1 MLKVYNKD
9 VFRTIKNEKKRFF
22 SIMLITALGVT
33 MLCGLRAACSDLRH
47 TADTFYDG
55 QNLYDIS
62 VVSTLGMTGDDV
74 EALSGLDGV
83 EAAEGSY
90 NEVVHVKIGE
100 QNKTAQVKTISRVG
114 INMPY
119 LCEGRLPERVDE
131 IMVTQNFLEESG
143 KQIGDTVVIFE
154 ELGDDEEANFSKTQF
169 TIVGTIIDVTDVN
182 SYGDVVAFRASATA
196 DYYFFVL
203 SEAVESEIYTAV
215 YLTLEG
221 SDSLLCYS
229 SVYDKLVDE
238 MITKIDLRLK
248 SERQQARY
256 DEVVGRAYDEL
267 ADVKAEAAEEFAKA
281 QKELD
286 DAKKELADGKK
297 ELEKAEAEIEQ
308 SEQELAASEAELVR
322 GERQLAQG
330 EAELAQSKDQ
340 LDALEMQIA
349 LLQQYVADG
358 MDAAAISQAMASM
371 GVDVGSMDDI
381 NIEVMEQQLITGR
394 MQLEAGTAALEESRT
409 RLATG
414 RAQLEDGK
422 RQLEDA
428 KETIAESK
436 RELDD
441 GERELSEN
449 EKKLA
454 SERQKVAKE
463 LDDAQKEIQKIEL
476 AQWYI
481 QDRSALSGYTNIQ
494 SDSDCIEAVGTAFP
508 ILFFA
513 VAILISLTTITRM
526 VEEER
531 GLIGTYKALGFTD
544 KEIRRKYLI
553 YAASACVLG
562 GIFGDIC
569 GFIVLPAII
578 FWIFS
583 VMYQLPYYLFGF
595 DYLYGIG
602 GALLFAVGI
611 LGATWIACGEEL
623 RHMPAALMRPKT
635 PRSGS
640 RIFLERVTP
649 LWGRLSFLNKVTARN
664 LFRYKR
670 RLLMTIGGI
679 MGCTALVLCGFV
691 IKDSVLELMPNQY
704 DHVYQF
710 DAMVV
715 SEDTENET
723 LLEELINMTEVS
735 DFINL
740 RIDSVTVKYGGE
752 SLSMQLFVFPREIDF
767 SKYIC
772 LENSDDE
779 SVSLSDEGSF
789 ITQNAANI
797 LGFSENDTVWIQD
810 MKLVQREVVVNQLV
824 RNYMGNIVYMSQSA
838 YESAFGEYK
847 PNGVLVHLLDDTDQR
862 AFTEEAERIE
872 GVQST
877 MSIAQMKDEF
887 SISVLIINLV
897 VYIIIIMAAGLAL
910 VVLFTLSM
918 TNISERERELA
929 TIKVLG
935 FFDKEVHLYVNK
947 ETLIL
952 TGIGIVLGLPLGKV
966 LGGMLTNVLKL
977 PSIYFAVS
985 IHPISYVYAAGLS
998 LVFALF
1004 VDFLTDR
1011 TLDHIDPVEALK
1023 SVE

>member
-1 MLKVYNKD
+1 MKAYDRD
-9 VFRTIKNEKKRFF
+9 VFRTIRNEKKRFF

-47 TADTFYDG
+47 TADAFYDG
-55 QNLYDIS
+55 QHLYDIS
-62 VVSTLGMTGDDV
+62 VVSTLGMTKEDV
-74 EALSGLDGV
+74 VALSGLEGV

-100 QNKTAQVKTISRVG
+100 QNKTAQVKTVSSVG

-119 LCEGRLPERVDE
+119 LCEGRLPEYVDE
-131 IMVTQNFLEESG
+131 IVVTQNFLEESG
-143 KQIGDTVVIFE
+143 KQVGDTVVIFE
-154 ELGDDEEANFSKTQF
+154 ELEEDEEASFPKTQF
-169 TIVGTIIDVTDVN
+169 AIVGTIIDVTDVN
-182 SYGDVVAFRASATA
+182 GYGDAVAFRTSAVA

-203 SEAVESEIYTAV
+203 PEAVESDIYTAV

-221 SDSLLCYS
+221 GDSVLCYS
-229 SVYDKLVDE
+229 SMYDELVDE
-238 MITKIDLRLK
+238 MMTKIDSQLK
-248 SERQQARY
+248 NERQQARY
-256 DEVVGRAYDEL
+256 DAVVGKAYDEL
-267 ADVKAEAAEEFAKA
+267 EDAETEAEEEFVKA
-281 QKELD
+281 QKELE

-297 ELEKAEAEIEQ
+297 ELAGAEAEIEQ
-308 SEQELAASEAELVR
+308 SEQELVDSEAELAR
-322 GERQLAQG
+322 SERQLAQG
-330 EAELAQSKDQ
+330 ETELAQLKGQ

-349 LLQQYVADG
+349 LLQQYIADG

-371 GVDVGSMDDI
+371 GVEVGSTGDI
-381 NIEVMEQQLITGR
+381 NIETMEQQLVTGR
-394 MQLEAGTAALEESRT
+394 AQLEAGTAALEENRT

-428 KETIAESK
+428 KETIAKNK
-436 RELDD
+436 RELED
-441 GERELSEN
+441 GENEISEN

-454 SERQKVAKE
+454 NERQKAAKKFE
-463 LDDAQKEIQKIEL
+463 DAREEIQKIEL

-481 QDRSALSGYTNIQ
+481 QDRSVLSGYTNIQ

-531 GLIGTYKALGFTD
+531 GLIGTYKALGLTD

-553 YAASACVLG
+553 YVASACTLG
-562 GIFGDIC
+562 SILGDIC

-583 VMYQLPYYLFGF
+583 VMYQLPYYLFDF

-602 GALLFAVGI
+602 GALLFAAGI

-623 RHMPAALMRPKT
+623 RHMPATLMRPKT

-640 RIFLERVTP
+640 RIFLERITP

-715 SEDTENET
+715 SEDTENEI
-723 LLEELINMTEVS
+723 LLKELTNMTEVS

-740 RIDSVTVKYGGE
+740 RIDSVTVKCGGE
-752 SLSMQLFVFPREIDF
+752 SLSMQLFVFPKDIDF

-772 LENSDDE
+772 LENAAGK
-779 SVSLSDEGSF
+779 SVSLSDEGMF

-797 LGFSENDTVWIQD
+797 LEFSENDTIQLQD

-847 PNGVLVHLLDDTDQR
+847 PNGVLVHLLEAADQR
-862 AFTEEAERIE
+862 AFTEEAEHIE

-910 VVLFTLSM
+910 VVLFTLST

-952 TGIGIVLGLPLGKV
+952 TGIGIMLGLPLGKV

-985 IHPISYVYAAGLS
+985 IHPMSYVYAAGLS